1 MLGTNDDL
9 SGARP
14 YNASFEEDYTT
25 LITSFQQLDSNPQ
38 ILIANSPPIF
48 NDSADLSP
56 AYLSDTIIPKTENVA
71 NNLNLPIIDV
81 YDAFGNNSSYFVDG
95 VHPNSQGA
103 DLIASQVYDAIN
115 EQDVSSIFPDG

>member
-1 MLGTNDDL
+1 M
-9 SGARP
+9 
-14 YNASFEEDYTT
+14 
-25 LITSFQQLDSNPQ
+25 
-38 ILIANSPPIF
+38 
-48 NDSADLSP
+48 SP